1 MYIVTKYTLYC
12 SLKMKYKI
20 TCYTFISFSCHAG
33 WFWPLSP
40 QLKKANQS
48 QCRQT
53 LLPKKAAITAFVED
67 IMVGEDM
74 AAADTGTEAIVGVDQ
89 LLMMRFKYFF
99 RYIFYTLHQLL
110 V

>member
-53 LLPKKAAITAFVED
+53 LLPKKAAITADTAFAV
-67 IMVGEDM
+67 MADM